1 LDKGIKPV
9 VWSSRAIKDLE
20 VITRFYIDL
29 YGHSKARKIV
39 TELIQST
46 EILERKDID
55 TSEVGAVDETIAH
68 LKRN

>member
-1 LDKGIKPV
+1 MDKGIKPV